1 MKDIEEHIDDLF
13 RRAAENYMPKPG
25 ENNWDSIAM
34 ELEKSVEIS
43 TPERKVHRK
52 RKYGLTIVLLVLCL
66 TAGINTYR
74 YGNTKDKAHIFPV
87 AENMEPHTER
97 NERFEQ
103 KDHLQSLDHQEFQTT
118 KDNHQRDRLTETG
131 NRSFELSYD
140 IYKNDIYNIEGK
152 LNPIIDSKAEKLY
165 SINDFSLATIHSRPS
180 TMISLSML
188 EKPILNMR
196 VPNINLAPVNDSSSV
211 DLTVKSHKLSGK
223 GMYYGVVT
231 GFGFARIKNQ
241 DFSKGCFDVG
251 LVAGYR
257 LSPRS
262 AIEINML
269 YAQKNYYSSGR
280 YFNMD
285 KIKQDMPSD
294 MKVVSIKG
302 RSNVFEIPVKFKYN
316 FWQKNNKAFYGLA
329 GVSSYVLFKEKNN
342 YVTSVNGTT
351 SNMFASYSKTSA
363 SFAGALSVSAG
374 YEHTFSGNN
383 ALRMEPY
390 FNIPVKGMG
399 MGNLPI
405 TTMGVRALFTIGSHR

>member
-13 RRAAENYMPKPG
+13 RRAAENYLPKPG

-43 TPERKVHRK
+43 TPEKKAYRK
-52 RKYGLTIVLLVLCL
+52 RKYVLTTILLFLCL
-66 TAGINTYR
+66 TAGIGTYR
-74 YGNTKDKAHIFPV
+74 YNTNDKANIFPV
-87 AENMEPHTER
+87 AENKEPYTER
-97 NERFEQ
+97 NEHFEH
-103 KDHLQSLDHQEFQTT
+103 KDPLHSLEHQEFQPI
-118 KDNHQRDRLTETG
+118 KESHQRDQLKEIG
-131 NRSFELSYD
+131 NRLFELQYD
-140 IYKNDIYNIEGK
+140 IHKNDIYNIDGK
-152 LNPIIDSKAEKLY
+152 SNPVTYSKADELY
-165 SINDFSLATIHSRPS
+165 SINDFSLATIHARPS
-180 TMISLSML
+180 TIISLSML

-211 DLTVKSHKLSGK
+211 DLTVKSPKFSGK

-241 DFSKGCFDVG
+241 DFSKGCFDIG

-262 AIEINML
+262 AIEINIL

-294 MKVVSIKG
+294 MEVVSIKG

-374 YEHTFSGNN
+374 YEHTLPGNN

-390 FNIPVKGMG
+390 ITIPVKGMG